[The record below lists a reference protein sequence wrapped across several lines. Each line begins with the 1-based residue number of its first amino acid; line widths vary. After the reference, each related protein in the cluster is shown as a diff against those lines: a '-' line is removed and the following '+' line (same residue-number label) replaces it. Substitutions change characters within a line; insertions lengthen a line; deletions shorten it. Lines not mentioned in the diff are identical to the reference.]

1 MPNTWNDSM
10 QIGIPSIDRQ
20 HQQLINQMDR
30 LVEAMKRNG
39 GQGEIRQIL
48 DFLDRYVQEHFGFE
62 EACMHRH
69 RCPVAQVN
77 QSAHQQ
83 FVATLRQ
90 VRQEFERTGPSLILV
105 LKVNDQ
111 LLDWF
116 VNHIRKI
123 DRELTTSMATAQA

>member
-1 MPNTWNDSM
+1 M
-10 QIGIPSIDRQ
+10 QIGIPAIDQQ
-20 HQQLINQMDR
+20 HKRLVDQMDR

-48 DFLDRYVQEHFGFE
+48 DFLDRYVEEHFGFE
-62 EACMHRH
+62 EACMHRYQ
-69 RCPVAQVN
+69 CPVARTN
-77 QSAHQQ
+77 QAAHQQ
-83 FVATLRQ
+83 FIATLRE
-90 VRQEFERTGPSLILV
+90 VRQELERTGPSLMLV

-123 DRELTTSMATAQA
+123 DRELTGSMATKGAL